1 MKNPPAKNER
11 MMHVKDVAISLG
23 VTDRT
28 IRRYVDKL
36 FPGLMAIGVVTHL
49 NEEKVTLI
57 KLDLEKNKHLDTSV
71 QLPKTDLEK
80 KLLVQQAMN
89 ILNEEVEELKLKLS
103 EAQPKIDFHDKLIKS
118 DGLYSMGEA
127 AKILGT
133 GRTRFFEQLREDK
146 IFFGREPY
154 QSFIER
160 GYFDV
165 KTTTK
170 NDHIQ
175 KQAFITPTGLSW
187 IKKKFYS
194 DGYQTNF

>member
-1 MKNPPAKNER
+1 MKNPPAKEIS
-11 MMHVKDVAISLG
+11 MTIKEVAKFLG

-28 IRRYVDKL
+28 IRNYVLKL
-36 FPGLMAIGVVTHL
+36 FPKLMTNGQTTWL
-49 NEEKVTLI
+49 NEIEVTRI
-57 KLDLEKNKHLDTSV
+57 KLDLQKNKHLETSF

-89 ILNEEVEELKLKLS
+89 ILSEEVEQLKLKLS
-103 EAQPKIDFHDKLIKS
+103 DAQPKIDFHDKLIKS

-127 AKILGT
+127 AKMLGT
-133 GRTRFFEQLREDK
+133 GRTRFFEQLRGDK
-146 IFFGREPY
+146 IFFSREPY

-160 GYFDV
+160 GYFEV

-170 NDHIQ
+170 NDHVQ
-175 KQAFITPTGLSW
+175 KQTFLTPNGLAW

-194 DGYQTNF
+194 EGYQTNF